1 MAETSGTGVSSG
13 IAIGGIAT
21 VAVVVGGLVLTQL
34 GFFDKP
40 AAPEQ
45 QKPADLA
52 VVPNDARAL
61 PAPVVTADA
70 TPQATSVES
79 TPVPPVRQNA
89 SAADSVASDQV
100 AKDADVPLDSE
111 SLTETTDVAE
121 PLVIEPAPEAVIALE
136 APEIDVFRFAP
147 DGSGLIAG
155 RGEVGSEI
163 AVLLDG
169 EVIETVDVPAGEEF
183 VAFPF
188 IAPSDVARVV
198 TIEARRAEEK
208 RLAEA
213 SFILA
218 PVTPTAEE
226 SVVAEVTPV
235 EPAIDAETAA
245 PQVSVSLSETSNSIA
260 SAELEELAETVTPSS
275 VVAATDIVPSREV
288 EENVAIALGGVTDAV
303 ETALS
308 ETPQEEVAVVAEA
321 VIAPVAEE
329 PVIEVPEDTGAG
341 LAAVTE
347 TADVQVNREPP
358 TQIATQ
364 TAALPEATQPTVQ
377 TTAPEQVTSAQIA
390 EIPAPSVQDSP
401 AIAVLRASPEGIE
414 VVQPAAP
421 AVPELVGKVALDT
434 ISYSDAGDVQ
444 LAGRARPK
452 ALVRVYVD
460 NTVVAEVQTAEDGR
474 WSGDLAEVDAGI
486 FTLRLDEIDPVIGTV
501 TSRLE
506 TPFKREAREDLAENA
521 AQNASDNTALVRAVT
536 VQEGDTL
543 WAISQERYG
552 NGVLYVRV
560 FEANQKDIRDPDL
573 IYPGQIF
580 TLPE

>member
-52 VVPNDARAL
+52 VAPNDARAL
-61 PAPVVTADA
+61 PAPIVTADA
-70 TPQATSVES
+70 TPQTTSVES
-79 TPVPPVRQNA
+79 TPVPPVGQNA

-100 AKDADVPLDSE
+100 ARDADARLDSE

-218 PVTPTAEE
+218 PVTPIAEE

-288 EENVAIALGGVTDAV
+288 EESVASASGGVTDAV

-321 VIAPVAEE
+321 VIAPVAEV
-329 PVIEVPEDTGAG
+329 PVTEVPEETGAE

>member
-52 VVPNDARAL
+52 VASNDTRAL

-70 TPQATSVES
+70 TPEAPSVES

-100 AKDADVPLDSE
+100 AKGADIPLDSG
-111 SLTETTDVAE
+111 SLTETTDLVE
-121 PLVIEPAPEAVIALE
+121 PLVIEPAPEAVIALA

-218 PVTPTAEE
+218 PVTPTSDE
-226 SVVAEVTPV
+226 SVVAEVIPV

-245 PQVSVSLSETSNSIA
+245 PQASVSLSETSNSIA

-288 EENVAIALGGVTDAV
+288 DENVAIASAGVTDAV

-321 VIAPVAEE
+321 VIAPVAEV

-364 TAALPEATQPTVQ
+364 TAALLEATQPTVQ

-521 AQNASDNTALVRAVT
+521 AQNASDTTALVRAVT